1 MLSVVSL
8 CIVALA
14 VSLDGFGVG
23 VMYGLRRISIPF
35 VSIVIISCCSGLI
48 IYGSMIMG
56 EYLSRFLSPSAA
68 SIIGA
73 VILILIGV
81 CAVFQVVMFKNENS
95 DSPGN
100 SMDDFFKV
108 SPEDSSEDLIKG
120 HHQDLPIIL
129 QILRTPPE
137 ADRDRSGNI
146 SPSEATV
153 LGIALSLDAFGAG
166 VGAAFIGLTP
176 LLTSTVTAGA
186 SGAFIAL
193 GLRTGYMFSE
203 TPWFRKLTILPGCIL
218 VLLGI
223 IKLM

>member
-23 VMYGLRRISIPF
+23 VMYGLRKISIPLL
-35 VSIVIISCCSGLI
+35 SIVIISSCSGLI
-48 IYGSMIMG
+48 IYGSMQLG
-56 EYLSRFLSPSAA
+56 GYLSRFLSPVAA

-73 VILILIGV
+73 VILILIGIW
-81 CAVFQVVMFKNENS
+81 AVFQVWMSKNENS
-95 DSPGN
+95 DT
-100 SMDDFFKV
+100 
-108 SPEDSSEDLIKG
+108 PEDSVQTSLEDSTEEHHRIKTP
-120 HHQDLPIIL
+120 HQDLPLVL

-146 SPSEATV
+146 SPSEAAV

-166 VGAAFIGLTP
+166 VGAAFIGLAP
-176 LLTSTVTAGA
+176 LLTATVITAA
-186 SGAFIAL
+186 SGTFIAL
-193 GLRTGYMFSE
+193 GLRTGYLFSE
-203 TPWFRKLTILPGCIL
+203 TQWFRKLTILPGCIL